1 MAEFITL
8 SHFGAAARQY
18 HIYRIRGSAL
28 SHQPHYHNY
37 YQICFVVS
45 GEILHGQGEGA
56 VTLSAGDA
64 FIVPPGFVHS
74 LHFGNAHAEVYSLAF
89 AEALFAPG
97 FSGMG
102 AFRFMQS
109 LRGEAEEATA
119 LNVRLRVVLDEGQ
132 RKSMRALLDTL
143 IRQQSDDCPREL
155 SAAPGIT
162 EAILYLLAQSY
173 YSQPQNAEGLDCLM
187 SYNNTLQ
194 QCITF
199 VDAHYREPLTL
210 ESVALRFGLSR
221 SSFCMVFPRFAGMP
235 LRQYIATKRVEE
247 AQMLIRTHPERSLA
261 AIGAAVGYED
271 SATFYRNFL
280 RITGVSPAKYREL
293 NGG

>member
-8 SHFGAAARQY
+8 SHFGAAARHY
-18 HIYRIRGSAL
+18 HIYRIKASAL

-74 LHFGNAHAEVYSLAF
+74 LHFGNVFAEVYSFAF
-89 AEALFAPG
+89 EEALFSPG
-97 FSGMG
+97 FSGTG
-102 AFRFMQS
+102 AFRFMKS
-109 LRGEAEEATA
+109 LRGEATEVAA
-119 LNVRLRVVLDEGQ
+119 PDVRLRVVLNDTQ

-143 IRQQSDDCPREL
+143 IRQQGDDCPREL

-173 YSQPQNAEGLDCLM
+173 YSQPQNAEGLDRLM

-194 QCITF
+194 QCISF
-199 VDAHYREPLTL
+199 VDAHYRESLTP
-210 ESVALRFGLSR
+210 EGVALRFGLSR

-235 LRQYIATKRVEE
+235 LRQYVATKRVEE

-261 AIGAAVGYED
+261 AIGAAVGYAD
-271 SATFYRNFL
+271 AATFYRNFL

-293 NGG
+293 NGA

>member
-8 SHFGAAARQY
+8 GHFGAATRHY
-18 HIYRIRGSAL
+18 HIYRLKASTR

-37 YQICFVVS
+37 YQICFVLS

-74 LHFGNAHAEVYSLAF
+74 LHFGNAYAEIYSLAF
-89 AEALFAPG
+89 EESLFLPG
-97 FSGMG
+97 FAGSG
-102 AFRFMQS
+102 AYRFMQS
-109 LRGEAEEATA
+109 LRGEATEATE
-119 LNVRLRVVLDEGQ
+119 LDVRLRVVLDEGS
-132 RKSMRALLDTL
+132 RKSIRALLDAL
-143 IRQQSDDCPREL
+143 IRQQNCNCPREL

-162 EAILYLLAQSY
+162 EALLYLLAQSY
-173 YSQPQNAEGLDCLM
+173 YSQPQNAEGLDRLM
-187 SYNNTLQ
+187 SYSNTLQ
-194 QCITF
+194 QCIAF

-210 ESVALRFGLSR
+210 EGVASRFGLSR
-221 SSFCMVFPRFAGMP
+221 SSFCMVFPRFAGVP
-235 LRQYIATKRVEE
+235 LHQYVATKRIEE
-247 AQMLIRTHPERSLA
+247 AQMLIRLHPERSLA
-261 AIGAAVGYED
+261 AIGAAVGYRD

-293 NGG
+293 SGV